1 MVLLKTDKNNIKKF
15 LEKDDVY
22 SCQAKE
28 RVQDDIN
35 HFKEGFYEKK
45 SSITHVS
52 ICYGGR
58 NARRMRFR
66 QWQQQGGSSTETG
79 SAAEASS
86 SGETA
91 DDADDKSPITFE
103 YFNADG
109 KNGNWDNPVAKAITE
124 ATGVTLDVSYPVASQ
139 GDAKKMLR

>member
-1 MVLLKTDKNNIKKF
+1 M
-15 LEKDDVY
+15 
-22 SCQAKE
+22 
-28 RVQDDIN
+28 QDDIN

-124 ATGVTLDVSYPVASQ
+124 ATGVTLDVSYPVASRVMQ
-139 GDAKKMLR
+139 KKILR

>member
-1 MVLLKTDKNNIKKF
+1 M
-15 LEKDDVY
+15 
-22 SCQAKE
+22 
-28 RVQDDIN
+28 QDDIN

-52 ICYGGR
+52 ICYGGGML
-58 NARRMRFR
+58 AGCGSDSGSSK
-66 QWQQQGGSSTETG
+66 GGSSTETG